1 MDTEVLAGLMKT
13 SEAGKHFLG
22 PRKHVA
28 HIVKNRKTDIFQ
40 KVRHGNVWKAYLQ
53 IVKEYSAAT
62 DGKSSERGERS
73 CLVQPESAMGVAS
86 AAEKTLRE
94 RDKSVM
100 GWHSFRRIQQNS
112 VSERV
117 FNSDAGGSGE

>member
-1 MDTEVLAGLMKT
+1 MVVEVMDTEVLAGLMKT
-13 SEAGKHFLG
+13 PEAGEHFFG

-28 HIVKNRKTDIFQ
+28 HIVKNRKPDVFQ

-62 DGKSSERGERS
+62 DGKSGERVARS
-73 CLVQPESAMGVAS
+73 CLVQPEYAMGVAS
-86 AAEKTLRE
+86 AAEKTLGE

-100 GWHSFRRIQQNS
+100 GWHSFRRIQPNC
-112 VSERV
+112 VSERGL
-117 FNSDAGGSGE
+117 NAHA